1 MDIDHFKR
9 LNDEFGH
16 DVGDMALRM
25 VAATL
30 ESNLR
35 KSDVIGRWGGEEF
48 IVVLYDVSSL
58 KELESISEKA
68 RTLVACSRLD
78 LPDMSLT
85 VTISIGATLILPTD
99 TPESVIR
106 RADELMYE
114 SKQSGRNQVR
124 AA

>member
-1 MDIDHFKR
+1 
-9 LNDEFGH
+9 
-16 DVGDMALRM
+16 MALRM